1 MNILQVQDRLK
12 GLSEQQLAQEMQ
24 MPSGMAPQFLVLSEL
39 QRRKRVRDDFQA
51 QQGLGQMTTVAQDA
65 VAAAGVP
72 QAPMA
77 QMATAMAP
85 QTDIAQ
91 NTGIASLPVAPAAAP
106 EEPQRMAGGGMVR
119 KMQTGRAVTTYPQEA
134 LMDNALIAMA
144 NRQGMSVADF
154 LNSIDPQQAAGFAQ
168 SAVDRAR
175 RERFMPMEP
184 VGEGVLFPTQ
194 EDLDRRY
201 EEASQREPIFPNP
214 GFSPDPP
221 EDMRGPTAGY
231 SPVTRPMPRP
241 PATMDY
247 RSQAIADATA
257 RGGRSGMVDAAIASG
272 TPINPTYLL
281 PPDPNMSYPDASPTE
296 RMVLAG
302 LEDPIFPGAA
312 AATELNRPPFRV
324 PVDAGAG
331 FATGL
336 RDDAL
341 AGPQYA
347 PAFEETGRSAPFVPT
362 PVAPGPS
369 FEQVGREV
377 GAASPMDMA
386 NTAQALYEMDPAT
399 AYQDRVDRTRH
410 IMDQMAAERA
420 RRNAP
425 KSARQQAYEAAQADN
440 AFDPLANAVDYFT
453 RTTEE
458 QNAINA
464 ANAAAEAEADPMYD
478 AAKASAEEA
487 ARLRDEAGITESL
500 KTPEEVKAAAEAA
513 KKAAADNRT
522 PVADDT
528 PDGGGSGS
536 GGIGGSGGMTSYE
549 QAIADAI
556 ARADKR
562 ANQDKWLALA
572 QAGMALMSSKQPTL
586 GGALGEAG
594 ATGLAAFRQ
603 SRDEAEKTKMDL
615 LGTQFEIDL
624 ARQKLAA
631 SGGGGGLTA
640 YQMYQ
645 MDRNAR
651 SDELDRVKAL
661 QEYAAGLDPSSAEY
675 LDIQAA
681 LSDYYMGGSGAGANN
696 YRTPSAG

>member
-85 QTDIAQ
+85 QTDISQ

-106 EEPQRMAGGGMVR
+106 EEPQRMADGGMVR
-119 KMQTGRAVTTYPQEA
+119 KMQGGRAVASFPQEV
-134 LMDNALIAMA
+134 LTDNALIAMA
-144 NRQGMSVADF
+144 NRMGMSVSEYLSQMDPAQAGAIVRSSKQRAARDRMSALEPSAIPSDSAQF
-154 LNSIDPQQAAGFAQ
+154 IPVNPSYVENLNPVFPNEPTAPESGGLAIEPQ
-168 SAVDRAR
+168 
-175 RERFMPMEP
+175 PLYPPIP
-184 VGEGVLFPTQ
+184 VGNPIPGVRPEGGFYDQPPAPEPMSPMDRIRAGMEYRDRVAQTRNTMDEMVAAREQERAAALLGPAFEGVGRGAVPG
-194 EDLDRRY
+194 ESDYDR
-201 EEASQREPIFPNP
+201 I
-214 GFSPDPP
+214 
-221 EDMRGPTAGY
+221 MR
-231 SPVTRPMPRP
+231 
-241 PATMDY
+241 
-247 RSQAIADATA
+247 
-257 RGGRSGMVDAAIASG
+257 
-272 TPINPTYLL
+272 
-281 PPDPNMSYPDASPTE
+281 
-296 RMVLAG
+296 
-302 LEDPIFPGAA
+302 AA
-312 AATELNRPPFRV
+312 AATTAPGFGQGLPTGPAPIPPGGLSRQAQFEPSYPESPEAPRTFYQPPPAPDRSGVMGTNEV
-324 PVDAGAG
+324 PDVAGAV
-331 FATGL
+331 AAIPELLQTEV
-336 RDDAL
+336 RI
-341 AGPQYA
+341 GPDGSITQ
-347 PAFEETGRSAPFVPT
+347 VP
-362 PVAPGPS
+362 P
-369 FEQVGREV
+369 
-377 GAASPMDMA
+377 
-386 NTAQALYEMDPAT
+386 
-399 AYQDRVDRTRH
+399 
-410 IMDQMAAERA
+410 
-420 RRNAP
+420 
-425 KSARQQAYEAAQADN
+425 
-440 AFDPLANAVDYFT
+440 
-453 RTTEE
+453 TTEAGATE
-458 QNAINA
+458 LQNPALRA
-464 ANAAAEAEADPMYD
+464 AVAGRATPEAEAAAD
-478 AAKASAEEA
+478 AAA
-487 ARLRDEAGITESL
+487 
-500 KTPEEVKAAAEAA
+500 
-513 KKAAADNRT
+513 

-528 PDGGGSGS
+528 PDGGGSGGGGSGSGSGS
-536 GGIGGSGGMTSYE
+536 GGSGGSGGMTSYE
-549 QAIADAI
+549 QAIADAL

-572 QAGMALMSSKQPTL
+572 QAGMALMASKQPTL

-594 ATGLAAFRQ
+594 ASGLAAFRQ

-615 LGTQFEIDL
+615 MGTQFEIDL